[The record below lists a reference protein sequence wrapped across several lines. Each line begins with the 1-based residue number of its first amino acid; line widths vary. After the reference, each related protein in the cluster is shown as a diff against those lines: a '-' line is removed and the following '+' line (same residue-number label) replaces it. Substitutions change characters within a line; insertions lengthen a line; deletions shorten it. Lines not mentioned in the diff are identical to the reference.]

1 MKTRLMGRTMENDP
15 IRVVDVSKPLIT
27 KIYYIDDFTH
37 CSAFHTPEIDV
48 LEPSCQGP
56 VTSTLGSLR
65 SFGGCYNENLTLK

>member
-1 MKTRLMGRTMENDP
+1 MGRTMENDP

-56 VTSTLGSLR
+56 VTSTL
-65 SFGGCYNENLTLK
+65 